1 MKSNI
6 KDSQI
11 YNESLTNAQI
21 KNQKLVNVLK
31 HKIFRGY
38 LDIKN
43 SKTFYRKRPKCVKI
57 IDFEEQNLE
66 PFDDNYNLQY
76 KRTYLSTLNQQ
87 NINSPFI
94 IHNFSPLKTTIGNIE
109 KKKLGKNEKMSQT
122 VNQNNK
128 NFFMTNTK
136 VPKKKKDYQYNK
148 IISDRNRVIFKEM
161 FKDENEAKIYSNIP
175 FLYVERAIQI
185 PENPNEKLIM
195 SEGKEFDEY
204 DGLTENQF
212 IYKISHKSF
221 QPNPDLNSFKTN
233 KGIKR
238 GFVSRELKS
247 AINRNK
253 NHFKVYSNS
262 YKHLSDINNNLT
274 IENNLTNNNLVDKG
288 KRCLS
293 GIINNNTRNLSTFSQ
308 NKYNKGESIN
318 KNNIKSE
325 VFNQSINNKT
335 EVNSNRNNNQSNT
348 NSYKKHNVYSYS
360 IESYEIPNKG
370 NLKINLKKS
379 NKNTIRLNL
388 NKYNNFDKEY
398 RIITNQPL
406 IDEKHYK
413 KYKFNLLKGL
423 MQGTIESKK

>member
-6 KDSQI
+6 TENQI
-11 YNESLTNAQI
+11 YNESLSNAQI
-21 KNQKLVNVLK
+21 KNKKLVNVLK

-76 KRTYLSTLNQQ
+76 KRTFLSTLNQQ
-87 NINSPFI
+87 NIMNPFI
-94 IHNFSPLKTTIGNIE
+94 IHNFSPSKTTNENIE
-109 KKKLGKNEKMSQT
+109 NEKIGKKEKMSQT
-122 VNQNNK
+122 VNQYNR

-161 FKDENEAKIYSNIP
+161 FKDEDEAKIYSNIP

-212 IYKISHKSF
+212 IYKISHKNY

-233 KGIKR
+233 KGVKR

-247 AINRNK
+247 AVNRNK
-253 NHFKVYSNS
+253 NNFNLYSNS
-262 YKHLSDINNNLT
+262 YKDLNINNAI
-274 IENNLTNNNLVDKG
+274 IENDLNNLNSIDKG

-293 GIINNNTRNLSTFSQ
+293 GIINNKTRNLSTFSQ
-308 NKYNKGESIN
+308 NKNNKGESIN

-325 VFNQSINNKT
+325 VYNQSINNKT

-388 NKYNNFDKEY
+388 NKYNTFDKEY

>member
-21 KNQKLVNVLK
+21 NNKKLVNVLK
-31 HKIFRGY
+31 HKIFRGF
-38 LDIKN
+38 LEIKN

-76 KRTYLSTLNQQ
+76 KRSYLSKLNQQ
-87 NINSPFI
+87 IINNPFI
-94 IHNFSPLKTTIGNIE
+94 IHNFSPTKILNENIE
-109 KKKLGKNEKMSQT
+109 NQKLLNNEKMSQT
-122 VNQNNK
+122 LNQNNK

-185 PENPNEKLIM
+185 PENPHEKLIM
-195 SEGKEFDEY
+195 SEGKEYDEF

-212 IYKISHKSF
+212 IYKISHKSY

-233 KGIKR
+233 KGVKR

-247 AINRNK
+247 AVNRNK
-253 NHFKVYSNS
+253 NYFNIYSNS
-262 YKHLSDINNNLT
+262 YKQLDNISDKNI
-274 IENNLTNNNLVDKG
+274 IENNLVNNSLIIKG
-288 KRCLS
+288 ERCLS
-293 GIINNNTRNLSTFSQ
+293 GILKNKTRNLSSLSQ
-308 NKYNKGESIN
+308 NNINKGESFNKNNNKNEFFNKSMTNKSNINSNIKNNQLNNNSIKKHNFNSFHSELSYAIPNNGKLKKNLKKLN
-318 KNNIKSE
+318 KNNI
-325 VFNQSINNKT
+325 
-335 EVNSNRNNNQSNT
+335 R
-348 NSYKKHNVYSYS
+348 
-360 IESYEIPNKG
+360 
-370 NLKINLKKS
+370 
-379 NKNTIRLNL
+379 L
-388 NKYNNFDKEY
+388 NKYHTLDKEL
-398 RIITNQPL
+398 RIITNQSI
-406 IDEKHYK
+406 IDEKQYK

-423 MQGTIESKK
+423 MQGVIE

>member
-6 KDSQI
+6 KENQI
-11 YNESLTNAQI
+11 YNESLSNAQI
-21 KNQKLVNVLK
+21 KNKKLVNVLK

-76 KRTYLSTLNQQ
+76 KRTFLSTLNQQ
-87 NINSPFI
+87 NIMNPLI
-94 IHNFSPLKTTIGNIE
+94 IHNFSPSKTTNENIE
-109 KKKLGKNEKMSQT
+109 NEKIGKKEKMSQT
-122 VNQNNK
+122 VNQYNR

-161 FKDENEAKIYSNIP
+161 FKDEDEAKIYSNIP

-212 IYKISHKSF
+212 IYKISHKNY

-233 KGIKR
+233 KGVKR

-247 AINRNK
+247 AVNRNK
-253 NHFKVYSNS
+253 NNFNLYSNS
-262 YKHLSDINNNLT
+262 YKDLNINNAI
-274 IENNLTNNNLVDKG
+274 IENDLNNLNLLNKG

-293 GIINNNTRNLSTFSQ
+293 GSVSNKTRNLSSFSQ
-308 NKYNKGESIN
+308 NKNNKGKYFS
-318 KNNIKSE
+318 KSNIKNEDFSQ
-325 VFNQSINNKT
+325 NIINKT
-335 EVNSNRNNNQSNT
+335 EVNTNNNNNQSNN
-348 NSYKKHNVYSYS
+348 NSIKKYNAYSYS
-360 IESYEIPNKG
+360 SELNIVNSNKG
-370 NLKINLKKS
+370 KIKK
-379 NKNTIRLNL
+379 K
-388 NKYNNFDKEY
+388 F
-398 RIITNQPL
+398 
-406 IDEKHYK
+406 EK
-413 KYKFNLLKGL
+413 
-423 MQGTIESKK
+423 IE

>member
-6 KDSQI
+6 KENQI
-11 YNESLTNAQI
+11 YNESLSNAQI
-21 KNQKLVNVLK
+21 KNKKLVNVLK

-76 KRTYLSTLNQQ
+76 KRTFLSTLNQQ
-87 NINSPFI
+87 NIMNPFI
-94 IHNFSPLKTTIGNIE
+94 IRNFSPSKITNENIE
-109 KKKLGKNEKMSQT
+109 NEKIGKKEKMSQT
-122 VNQNNK
+122 VNQYNR

-161 FKDENEAKIYSNIP
+161 FKDEDEAKIYSNIP

-212 IYKISHKSF
+212 IYKISHKNY

-233 KGIKR
+233 KGVKR

-247 AINRNK
+247 AVNRNK
-253 NHFKVYSNS
+253 NNFNLYSNS
-262 YKHLSDINNNLT
+262 YKDLNINNAI
-274 IENNLTNNNLVDKG
+274 IENDLNNLNSIDKG

-293 GIINNNTRNLSTFSQ
+293 GSVSNKTRNLSSFSQ
-308 NKYNKGESIN
+308 NKNNKGKYFS
-318 KNNIKSE
+318 KSNIKNEDFSQ
-325 VFNQSINNKT
+325 NIINKT
-335 EVNSNRNNNQSNT
+335 EVNTNNNNNQSNN
-348 NSYKKHNVYSYS
+348 NSINKHNIYSFS
-360 IESYEIPNKG
+360 SELKIVNSNKG
-370 NLKINLKKS
+370 KIKKNLKKL
-379 NKNTIRLNL
+379 NKNNIRLNI

-398 RIITNQPL
+398 RIITNQPI
-406 IDEKHYK
+406 IDEKYYK

-423 MQGTIESKK
+423 MQGVIESKK

>member
-6 KDSQI
+6 KENQI
-11 YNESLTNAQI
+11 YNESLSNAQI
-21 KNQKLVNVLK
+21 KNKKLVNVLK

-76 KRTYLSTLNQQ
+76 KRTFLSTLNQQ
-87 NINSPFI
+87 NIMNPFI
-94 IHNFSPLKTTIGNIE
+94 IRNFSPSKITNENIE
-109 KKKLGKNEKMSQT
+109 NEKIGKKEKMSQT
-122 VNQNNK
+122 VNQYNR

-161 FKDENEAKIYSNIP
+161 FKDEDEAKIYSNIP

-212 IYKISHKSF
+212 IYKISHKNY

-233 KGIKR
+233 KGVKR

-247 AINRNK
+247 AVNRNK
-253 NHFKVYSNS
+253 NNFNLYSNS
-262 YKHLSDINNNLT
+262 YKDLNINNAI
-274 IENNLTNNNLVDKG
+274 IENDLNNLNSVDKG

-293 GIINNNTRNLSTFSQ
+293 GSVSNKTRNLSSFSQ
-308 NKYNKGESIN
+308 NKNNKGKYFS
-318 KNNIKSE
+318 KSNIKNEDFSQ
-325 VFNQSINNKT
+325 NIINKT
-335 EVNSNRNNNQSNT
+335 EVNTNSNNNQSNN
-348 NSYKKHNVYSYS
+348 NSIKKHNIYSFS
-360 IESYEIPNKG
+360 SELKIVNSNKG
-370 NLKINLKKS
+370 NIKKNLKKL
-379 NKNTIRLNL
+379 NKNNIRLNI

-398 RIITNQPL
+398 RIITNQPI
-406 IDEKHYK
+406 IDEKQYK

-423 MQGTIESKK
+423 MQGVIESKK

>member
-6 KDSQI
+6 KENQI
-11 YNESLTNAQI
+11 YNESLSNAQI
-21 KNQKLVNVLK
+21 KNKKLVNVLK

-76 KRTYLSTLNQQ
+76 KRTFLSTLNQQ
-87 NINSPFI
+87 NIMNPFI
-94 IHNFSPLKTTIGNIE
+94 IRNFSPSKITNENIE
-109 KKKLGKNEKMSQT
+109 NEKIGKKEKMSQT
-122 VNQNNK
+122 VNQYNR

-161 FKDENEAKIYSNIP
+161 FKDEDEAKIYSNIP

-212 IYKISHKSF
+212 IYKISHKNY

-233 KGIKR
+233 KGVKR

-247 AINRNK
+247 AVNRNK
-253 NHFKVYSNS
+253 NNFNLYSNS
-262 YKHLSDINNNLT
+262 YKDLNINNAI
-274 IENNLTNNNLVDKG
+274 IENDLNNLNSIDKG

-293 GIINNNTRNLSTFSQ
+293 GSVSNKTRNLSSFSQ
-308 NKYNKGESIN
+308 NKNNKGKYFS
-318 KNNIKSE
+318 KSNIKNEDFSQ
-325 VFNQSINNKT
+325 NIINKT
-335 EVNSNRNNNQSNT
+335 EVNTNSNNNQSNN
-348 NSYKKHNVYSYS
+348 NSIKKHNIYSFS
-360 IESYEIPNKG
+360 SELKIVNSNKG
-370 NLKINLKKS
+370 KIKKNLKKL
-379 NKNTIRLNL
+379 NKNNIRLNI

-398 RIITNQPL
+398 RIITNQPI
-406 IDEKHYK
+406 IDEKQYK

-423 MQGTIESKK
+423 MQGVIESKK

>member
-6 KDSQI
+6 KENQI
-11 YNESLTNAQI
+11 YNESLSNAQI
-21 KNQKLVNVLK
+21 KNKKLVNVLK

-76 KRTYLSTLNQQ
+76 KRTFLSTLNQQ
-87 NINSPFI
+87 NIMNPFI
-94 IHNFSPLKTTIGNIE
+94 IHNFSPSKTTNENIE
-109 KKKLGKNEKMSQT
+109 NEKIGKKEKMSQT
-122 VNQNNK
+122 VNQYNR

-161 FKDENEAKIYSNIP
+161 FKDEDEAKIYSNIP

-212 IYKISHKSF
+212 IYKISHKNY

-233 KGIKR
+233 KGVKR

-247 AINRNK
+247 AVNRNK
-253 NHFKVYSNS
+253 NNFNLYSNS
-262 YKHLSDINNNLT
+262 YKDLNINNAI
-274 IENNLTNNNLVDKG
+274 IENDLNNLNSIDKG

-293 GIINNNTRNLSTFSQ
+293 GSVSNKTRNLSSFSQ
-308 NKYNKGESIN
+308 NKNNKGKYFS
-318 KNNIKSE
+318 KSNIKNEDFSQ
-325 VFNQSINNKT
+325 NIINKT
-335 EVNSNRNNNQSNT
+335 EVNTNNNNNQSNN
-348 NSYKKHNVYSYS
+348 NSINKHNIYSFS
-360 IESYEIPNKG
+360 SELKIVNSNKG
-370 NLKINLKKS
+370 KIKKNLKKL
-379 NKNTIRLNL
+379 NKNNIRLNI

-398 RIITNQPL
+398 RIITNQPI
-406 IDEKHYK
+406 IDEKYYK

-423 MQGTIESKK
+423 MQGVIESKK

>member
-21 KNQKLVNVLK
+21 NNKKLVNVLK
-31 HKIFRGY
+31 HKIFRGF
-38 LDIKN
+38 LEIKN

-76 KRTYLSTLNQQ
+76 KRSYLSKLNQQ
-87 NINSPFI
+87 IINNPFI
-94 IHNFSPLKTTIGNIE
+94 IHNFSPTKILNENIE
-109 KKKLGKNEKMSQT
+109 NQKLLNNEKMSQT
-122 VNQNNK
+122 LNQNNK

-185 PENPNEKLIM
+185 PENPHEKLIM
-195 SEGKEFDEY
+195 SEGKEYDEF

-212 IYKISHKSF
+212 IYKISHKSY

-233 KGIKR
+233 KGVKR

-247 AINRNK
+247 AVNRNK
-253 NHFKVYSNS
+253 N
-262 YKHLSDINNNLT
+262 
-274 IENNLTNNNLVDKG
+274 
-288 KRCLS
+288 
-293 GIINNNTRNLSTFSQ
+293 
-308 NKYNKGESIN
+308 
-318 KNNIKSE
+318 
-325 VFNQSINNKT
+325 
-335 EVNSNRNNNQSNT
+335 
-348 NSYKKHNVYSYS
+348 
-360 IESYEIPNKG
+360 
-370 NLKINLKKS
+370 
-379 NKNTIRLNL
+379 
-388 NKYNNFDKEY
+388 
-398 RIITNQPL
+398 
-406 IDEKHYK
+406 
-413 KYKFNLLKGL
+413 
-423 MQGTIESKK
+423 

>member
-21 KNQKLVNVLK
+21 NNKKLVNVLK
-31 HKIFRGY
+31 HKIFRGF
-38 LDIKN
+38 LEIKN

-76 KRTYLSTLNQQ
+76 KRSYLSKLNQQ
-87 NINSPFI
+87 IINNPFI
-94 IHNFSPLKTTIGNIE
+94 IHNFSPTKILNENIE
-109 KKKLGKNEKMSQT
+109 NQKLLNNEKMSQT
-122 VNQNNK
+122 LNQTNK

-185 PENPNEKLIM
+185 PENPHEKLIM
-195 SEGKEFDEY
+195 SEGKEYDEF

-212 IYKISHKSF
+212 IYKISHKSY

-233 KGIKR
+233 KGVKR

-247 AINRNK
+247 AVNRNK
-253 NHFKVYSNS
+253 NYFNIYSNS
-262 YKHLSDINNNLT
+262 YKQLDNISDKNI
-274 IENNLTNNNLVDKG
+274 IENNLVNNSLIIKG
-288 KRCLS
+288 ERCLS
-293 GIINNNTRNLSTFSQ
+293 GILKNKTRNLSSLSQ
-308 NKYNKGESIN
+308 NNINKGESFNKNNNKNEFFNKSMTNKSNINSNIKNNQLNNNSIKKHNFNSFHSELSYAIPNNGKLKKNLKKLN
-318 KNNIKSE
+318 KNNI
-325 VFNQSINNKT
+325 
-335 EVNSNRNNNQSNT
+335 R
-348 NSYKKHNVYSYS
+348 
-360 IESYEIPNKG
+360 
-370 NLKINLKKS
+370 
-379 NKNTIRLNL
+379 L
-388 NKYNNFDKEY
+388 NKYHTLDKEL
-398 RIITNQPL
+398 RIITNQSI
-406 IDEKHYK
+406 IDEKQYK

-423 MQGTIESKK
+423 MQGVIE

>member
-21 KNQKLVNVLK
+21 NNKKLVNVLK
-31 HKIFRGY
+31 HKIFRGF
-38 LDIKN
+38 LEIKN

-76 KRTYLSTLNQQ
+76 KRSYLSKLNQQ
-87 NINSPFI
+87 IINNPFI
-94 IHNFSPLKTTIGNIE
+94 IHNFSPTKILNENIE
-109 KKKLGKNEKMSQT
+109 NQKLLNNEKMSQT
-122 VNQNNK
+122 LNQNNK

-185 PENPNEKLIM
+185 PENPHEKLIM
-195 SEGKEFDEY
+195 SEGKEYDEF

-233 KGIKR
+233 KGVKR

-247 AINRNK
+247 AVNRNK
-253 NHFKVYSNS
+253 NYFNIYSNS
-262 YKHLSDINNNLT
+262 YKQLDNISDKNI
-274 IENNLTNNNLVDKG
+274 IENNLVNNSLIIKG
-288 KRCLS
+288 ERCLS
-293 GIINNNTRNLSTFSQ
+293 GILKNKTRNLSSLSQ
-308 NKYNKGESIN
+308 NNINKGESFNKNNNKNEFFNKSMTNKSNINSNIKNNQLNNNSIKKHNFNSFHSELSYAIPNNGKLKKNLKKLN
-318 KNNIKSE
+318 KNNI
-325 VFNQSINNKT
+325 
-335 EVNSNRNNNQSNT
+335 R
-348 NSYKKHNVYSYS
+348 
-360 IESYEIPNKG
+360 
-370 NLKINLKKS
+370 
-379 NKNTIRLNL
+379 L
-388 NKYNNFDKEY
+388 NKYHTLDKEL
-398 RIITNQPL
+398 RIITNQSI
-406 IDEKHYK
+406 IDEKQYK

-423 MQGTIESKK
+423 MQGVIE

>member
-6 KDSQI
+6 KENQI
-11 YNESLTNAQI
+11 YNESLSNAQI
-21 KNQKLVNVLK
+21 KNKKLVNVLK

-76 KRTYLSTLNQQ
+76 KRTFLSTLNQQ
-87 NINSPFI
+87 NIMNPFI
-94 IHNFSPLKTTIGNIE
+94 IHNFSPSKTTNENIE
-109 KKKLGKNEKMSQT
+109 NEKIGKKEKMSQT
-122 VNQNNK
+122 VNQYNR

-161 FKDENEAKIYSNIP
+161 FKDEDEAKIYSNIP

-212 IYKISHKSF
+212 IYKISHKNY

-233 KGIKR
+233 KGVKR

-247 AINRNK
+247 AVNRNK
-253 NHFKVYSNS
+253 NNFNLYSNS
-262 YKHLSDINNNLT
+262 YKDLNINNAI
-274 IENNLTNNNLVDKG
+274 IENDLNNLNSIDKG

-293 GIINNNTRNLSTFSQ
+293 GSVSNKTRNLSSFSQ
-308 NKYNKGESIN
+308 NKNNKGKYFS
-318 KNNIKSE
+318 KSNIKNEDFSQ
-325 VFNQSINNKT
+325 NIINKT
-335 EVNSNRNNNQSNT
+335 EVNTNSNNNQSNN
-348 NSYKKHNVYSYS
+348 NSIKKHNIYSFS
-360 IESYEIPNKG
+360 SELKIVNSNKG
-370 NLKINLKKS
+370 KIKKNLKKL
-379 NKNTIRLNL
+379 NKNNIRLNI

-398 RIITNQPL
+398 RIITNQPI
-406 IDEKHYK
+406 IDEKQYK

-423 MQGTIESKK
+423 MQGVIESKK

>member
-21 KNQKLVNVLK
+21 NNKKLVNVLK
-31 HKIFRGY
+31 HKIFRGF
-38 LDIKN
+38 LEIKN

-76 KRTYLSTLNQQ
+76 KRSYLSKLNQQ
-87 NINSPFI
+87 IINNPFI
-94 IHNFSPLKTTIGNIE
+94 IHNFSPTKILNENIE
-109 KKKLGKNEKMSQT
+109 NQKLLNNEKMSQT
-122 VNQNNK
+122 LNQNNK

-161 FKDENEAKIYSNIP
+161 FKDEDEAKIYSNIP

-212 IYKISHKSF
+212 IYKISHKNY

-233 KGIKR
+233 KGVKR

-247 AINRNK
+247 AVNRNK
-253 NHFKVYSNS
+253 NYFNIYSNS
-262 YKHLSDINNNLT
+262 YKQLDNISDKNI
-274 IENNLTNNNLVDKG
+274 IENNLVNNSLIIKG
-288 KRCLS
+288 ERCLS
-293 GIINNNTRNLSTFSQ
+293 GILKNKTRNLSSLSQ
-308 NKYNKGESIN
+308 NNINKGESFNKNNNKNEFFNKSMTNKSNINSNIKNNQLNNNSIKKHNFNSFHSELSYAIPNNGKLKKNLKKLN
-318 KNNIKSE
+318 KNNI
-325 VFNQSINNKT
+325 
-335 EVNSNRNNNQSNT
+335 R
-348 NSYKKHNVYSYS
+348 
-360 IESYEIPNKG
+360 
-370 NLKINLKKS
+370 
-379 NKNTIRLNL
+379 L
-388 NKYNNFDKEY
+388 NKYHTLDKEL
-398 RIITNQPL
+398 RIITNQSI
-406 IDEKHYK
+406 IDEKQYK

-423 MQGTIESKK
+423 MQGVIE

>member
-6 KDSQI
+6 KENQI
-11 YNESLTNAQI
+11 YNESLSNAQI
-21 KNQKLVNVLK
+21 KNKKLVNVLK

-76 KRTYLSTLNQQ
+76 KRTFLSTLNQQ
-87 NINSPFI
+87 NIMNPLI
-94 IHNFSPLKTTIGNIE
+94 IHNFSPSKTTNENIE
-109 KKKLGKNEKMSQT
+109 NEKIGKKEKMSQT
-122 VNQNNK
+122 VNQYNR

-161 FKDENEAKIYSNIP
+161 FKDEDEAKIYSNIP

-212 IYKISHKSF
+212 IYKISHKNY

-233 KGIKR
+233 KGVKR

-247 AINRNK
+247 AVNRNK
-253 NHFKVYSNS
+253 NNFNLYSNS
-262 YKHLSDINNNLT
+262 YKDLNINNAI
-274 IENNLTNNNLVDKG
+274 IENDLNNLNSIDKG

-293 GIINNNTRNLSTFSQ
+293 GSVSNKTRNLSSFSQ
-308 NKYNKGESIN
+308 NKNNKGKYFS
-318 KNNIKSE
+318 KSNIKNEDFSQ
-325 VFNQSINNKT
+325 NIINKT
-335 EVNSNRNNNQSNT
+335 EVNTNNNNNQSNN
-348 NSYKKHNVYSYS
+348 NSINKHNIYSFS
-360 IESYEIPNKG
+360 SELKIVNSNKG
-370 NLKINLKKS
+370 KIKKNLKKL
-379 NKNTIRLNL
+379 NKNNIRLNI

-398 RIITNQPL
+398 RIITNQPM
-406 IDEKHYK
+406 IDEKQYK

-423 MQGTIESKK
+423 MQGVIESKK

>member
-21 KNQKLVNVLK
+21 NNKKLVNVLK
-31 HKIFRGY
+31 HKIFRGF
-38 LDIKN
+38 LEIKN

-76 KRTYLSTLNQQ
+76 KRSYLSKLNQQ
-87 NINSPFI
+87 IINNPFI
-94 IHNFSPLKTTIGNIE
+94 IHNFSPTKILNENIE
-109 KKKLGKNEKMSQT
+109 NQKLLNNEKMSQT
-122 VNQNNK
+122 LNQNNK
-128 NFFMTNTK
+128 NSFMTNTK

-185 PENPNEKLIM
+185 PENPHEKLIM
-195 SEGKEFDEY
+195 SEGKEYDEF

-233 KGIKR
+233 KGVKR

-247 AINRNK
+247 AVNRNK
-253 NHFKVYSNS
+253 NYFNLYSNS
-262 YKHLSDINNNLT
+262 YKQLDNISDKNI
-274 IENNLTNNNLVDKG
+274 IENNLVNNSLIIKG
-288 KRCLS
+288 ERCLS
-293 GIINNNTRNLSTFSQ
+293 GILKNKTRNLSSLSQ
-308 NKYNKGESIN
+308 NNINKGESFNKNNNKNEFFNKSMTNKSNINSNIKNNQLNNNSIKKHNFNSFHSELSYAIPNNGKLKKNLKKLN
-318 KNNIKSE
+318 KNNI
-325 VFNQSINNKT
+325 
-335 EVNSNRNNNQSNT
+335 R
-348 NSYKKHNVYSYS
+348 
-360 IESYEIPNKG
+360 
-370 NLKINLKKS
+370 
-379 NKNTIRLNL
+379 L
-388 NKYNNFDKEY
+388 NKYHTLDKEL
-398 RIITNQPL
+398 RIITNQSI
-406 IDEKHYK
+406 IDEKQYK

-423 MQGTIESKK
+423 MQGVIE

>member
-6 KDSQI
+6 KENQI
-11 YNESLTNAQI
+11 YNESLSNAQI
-21 KNQKLVNVLK
+21 KNKKLVNVLK

-76 KRTYLSTLNQQ
+76 KRTFLSTLNQQ
-87 NINSPFI
+87 NIMNPFI
-94 IHNFSPLKTTIGNIE
+94 IRNFSPSKITNENIE
-109 KKKLGKNEKMSQT
+109 NEKIGKKEKMSQT
-122 VNQNNK
+122 VNQYNR

-161 FKDENEAKIYSNIP
+161 FKDEDEAKIYSNIP

-212 IYKISHKSF
+212 IYKISHKNY

-233 KGIKR
+233 KGVKR

-247 AINRNK
+247 AVNRNK
-253 NHFKVYSNS
+253 NNFNLYSNS
-262 YKHLSDINNNLT
+262 YKDLNINNAI
-274 IENNLTNNNLVDKG
+274 IENDLNNLNSIDKG

-293 GIINNNTRNLSTFSQ
+293 GSVSNKTRNLSSFSQ
-308 NKYNKGESIN
+308 NKNNKGKYFS
-318 KNNIKSE
+318 KSNIKNEDFSQ
-325 VFNQSINNKT
+325 NIINKT
-335 EVNSNRNNNQSNT
+335 EVNTNSNNNQSNN
-348 NSYKKHNVYSYS
+348 NSIKKHNIYSFS
-360 IESYEIPNKG
+360 SELKIVNSNKG
-370 NLKINLKKS
+370 KIKKNLKKL
-379 NKNTIRLNL
+379 NKNNIRLNI

-398 RIITNQPL
+398 RIITNQPI
-406 IDEKHYK
+406 IDEKYYK

-423 MQGTIESKK
+423 MQGVIESKK

>member
-21 KNQKLVNVLK
+21 NNKKLVNVLK
-31 HKIFRGY
+31 HKIFRGF
-38 LDIKN
+38 LEIKN

-76 KRTYLSTLNQQ
+76 KRSYLSKLNQQ
-87 NINSPFI
+87 IINNPFI
-94 IHNFSPLKTTIGNIE
+94 IHNFSPTKILNENIE
-109 KKKLGKNEKMSQT
+109 NQKLLNNEKMSQT
-122 VNQNNK
+122 LNQNNK

-136 VPKKKKDYQYNK
+136 VTKKKKDYQYNK

-185 PENPNEKLIM
+185 PENPHEKLIM
-195 SEGKEFDEY
+195 SEGKEYDEF

-212 IYKISHKSF
+212 IYKISHKSY

-233 KGIKR
+233 KGVKR

-247 AINRNK
+247 AVNRNK
-253 NHFKVYSNS
+253 NYFNIYSNS
-262 YKHLSDINNNLT
+262 YKQLDNISDKNI
-274 IENNLTNNNLVDKG
+274 IENNLVNNSLIIKG
-288 KRCLS
+288 ERCLS
-293 GIINNNTRNLSTFSQ
+293 GILKNKTRNLSSLSQ
-308 NKYNKGESIN
+308 NNINKGESFNKNNNKNEFFNKSMTNKSNINSNIKNNQLNNNSIKKHNFNSFHSELSYAIPNNGKLKKNLKKLN
-318 KNNIKSE
+318 KNNI
-325 VFNQSINNKT
+325 
-335 EVNSNRNNNQSNT
+335 R
-348 NSYKKHNVYSYS
+348 
-360 IESYEIPNKG
+360 
-370 NLKINLKKS
+370 
-379 NKNTIRLNL
+379 L
-388 NKYNNFDKEY
+388 NKYHTLDKEL
-398 RIITNQPL
+398 RIITNQSI
-406 IDEKHYK
+406 IDEKQYK

-423 MQGTIESKK
+423 MQGVIE

>member
-21 KNQKLVNVLK
+21 NNKKLVNVLK
-31 HKIFRGY
+31 HKIFRGF
-38 LDIKN
+38 LEIKN

-76 KRTYLSTLNQQ
+76 KRSYLSKLNQQ
-87 NINSPFI
+87 IINNPFI
-94 IHNFSPLKTTIGNIE
+94 IHNFSPTKILNENIE
-109 KKKLGKNEKMSQT
+109 NQKLLNNEKMSQT
-122 VNQNNK
+122 LNQNNK

-185 PENPNEKLIM
+185 PENPHEKLIM
-195 SEGKEFDEY
+195 SEGKEYDEF

-212 IYKISHKSF
+212 IYKISHKSY

-233 KGIKR
+233 KGVKR

-247 AINRNK
+247 AVNRNK
-253 NHFKVYSNS
+253 NYFNLYSNS
-262 YKHLSDINNNLT
+262 YKQLDNISDKNI
-274 IENNLTNNNLVDKG
+274 IENNLVNNSLIIKG
-288 KRCLS
+288 ERCLS
-293 GIINNNTRNLSTFSQ
+293 GILKNKTRNLSSLSQ
-308 NKYNKGESIN
+308 NNINKGESFN
-318 KNNIKSE
+318 KNNNKNEFFNKSMT
-325 VFNQSINNKT
+325 NKSNI
-335 EVNSNRNNNQSNT
+335 NSNIKNNQLNNNSI
-348 NSYKKHNVYSYS
+348 KKHNFNSFHSELSYA
-360 IESYEIPNKG
+360 IPNNGK
-370 NLKINLKKS
+370 LKKNLKKL
-379 NKNTIRLNL
+379 NKNNMRL
-388 NKYNNFDKEY
+388 NKYHTLDKEL
-398 RIITNQPL
+398 RIITNQSI
-406 IDEKHYK
+406 IDEKQYK

-423 MQGTIESKK
+423 MQGVIE

>member
-21 KNQKLVNVLK
+21 NNKKLVNVLK
-31 HKIFRGY
+31 HKIFRGF
-38 LDIKN
+38 LEIKN

-76 KRTYLSTLNQQ
+76 KRSYLSKLNQQ
-87 NINSPFI
+87 IINNPFI
-94 IHNFSPLKTTIGNIE
+94 IHNFSPTKILNENIE
-109 KKKLGKNEKMSQT
+109 NQKLLNNEKMSQT
-122 VNQNNK
+122 VNQNKK

-185 PENPNEKLIM
+185 PENPHEKLIM

-212 IYKISHKSF
+212 IYKISHKNY

-233 KGIKR
+233 KGVKR

-247 AINRNK
+247 AVNRNK
-253 NHFKVYSNS
+253 NYFNIYSNS
-262 YKHLSDINNNLT
+262 YKQLDNISDKNI
-274 IENNLTNNNLVDKG
+274 IENNLVNNSLIIKG
-288 KRCLS
+288 ERCLS
-293 GIINNNTRNLSTFSQ
+293 GILKNKTRNLSSLSQ
-308 NKYNKGESIN
+308 NNINKGESFNKNNNKNEFFNKSMTNKSNINSNIKNNQLNNNSIKKHNFNSFHSELSYAIPNNGKLKKNLKKLN
-318 KNNIKSE
+318 KNNI
-325 VFNQSINNKT
+325 
-335 EVNSNRNNNQSNT
+335 R
-348 NSYKKHNVYSYS
+348 
-360 IESYEIPNKG
+360 
-370 NLKINLKKS
+370 
-379 NKNTIRLNL
+379 L
-388 NKYNNFDKEY
+388 NKYHTLDKEL
-398 RIITNQPL
+398 RIITNQSI
-406 IDEKHYK
+406 IDEKQYK

-423 MQGTIESKK
+423 MQGLIE

>member
-21 KNQKLVNVLK
+21 NNKKLVNVLK
-31 HKIFRGY
+31 HKIFRGF
-38 LDIKN
+38 LEIKN

-76 KRTYLSTLNQQ
+76 KRSYLSKLNQQ
-87 NINSPFI
+87 IINNPFI
-94 IHNFSPLKTTIGNIE
+94 IHNFSPTKILNENIE
-109 KKKLGKNEKMSQT
+109 NQKLLNNEKMSQT
-122 VNQNNK
+122 LNQNNK

-212 IYKISHKSF
+212 IYKISHKSY

-233 KGIKR
+233 KGVKR

-247 AINRNK
+247 AVNRNK
-253 NHFKVYSNS
+253 NYFNIYSNS
-262 YKHLSDINNNLT
+262 YKQLDNISDKNI
-274 IENNLTNNNLVDKG
+274 IENNLVNNSLIIKG
-288 KRCLS
+288 ERCLS
-293 GIINNNTRNLSTFSQ
+293 GILKNKTRNLSSLSQ
-308 NKYNKGESIN
+308 NNINKGESFNKNNNKNEFFNKSMTNKSNINSNIKNNQLNNNSIKKHNFNSFHSELSYAIPNNGKLKKNLKKLN
-318 KNNIKSE
+318 KNNI
-325 VFNQSINNKT
+325 
-335 EVNSNRNNNQSNT
+335 R
-348 NSYKKHNVYSYS
+348 
-360 IESYEIPNKG
+360 
-370 NLKINLKKS
+370 
-379 NKNTIRLNL
+379 L
-388 NKYNNFDKEY
+388 NKYHTLDKEL
-398 RIITNQPL
+398 RIITNQSI
-406 IDEKHYK
+406 IDEKQYK

-423 MQGTIESKK
+423 MQGVIE

>member
-21 KNQKLVNVLK
+21 NNKKLVNVLK
-31 HKIFRGY
+31 HKIFRGF
-38 LDIKN
+38 LEIKN

-76 KRTYLSTLNQQ
+76 KRTFLSTLNQQ
-87 NINSPFI
+87 NIMNPFI
-94 IHNFSPLKTTIGNIE
+94 IHNFSPSKTTNENIE
-109 KKKLGKNEKMSQT
+109 NEKIGKKEKMSQT
-122 VNQNNK
+122 VNQYNR

-136 VPKKKKDYQYNK
+136 VTKKKKDYQYNK

-161 FKDENEAKIYSNIP
+161 FKDEDEAKIYSNIP

-212 IYKISHKSF
+212 IYKISHKNY

-233 KGIKR
+233 KGVKR

-247 AINRNK
+247 AVNRNK
-253 NHFKVYSNS
+253 NYFNIYSNS
-262 YKHLSDINNNLT
+262 YKQLDNISDKNI
-274 IENNLTNNNLVDKG
+274 IENNLVNNSLIIKG
-288 KRCLS
+288 ERCLS
-293 GIINNNTRNLSTFSQ
+293 GILKNKTRNLSSLSQ
-308 NKYNKGESIN
+308 NNINKGESFNKNNNKNEFFNKSMTNKSNINSNIKNNQLNNNSIKKHNFNSFHSELSYAIPNNGKLKKNLKKLN
-318 KNNIKSE
+318 KNNI
-325 VFNQSINNKT
+325 
-335 EVNSNRNNNQSNT
+335 R
-348 NSYKKHNVYSYS
+348 
-360 IESYEIPNKG
+360 
-370 NLKINLKKS
+370 
-379 NKNTIRLNL
+379 L
-388 NKYNNFDKEY
+388 NKYHTLDKEL
-398 RIITNQPL
+398 RIITNQSI
-406 IDEKHYK
+406 IDEKQYK

-423 MQGTIESKK
+423 MQGVIE